1 MNKMFKVKDKK
12 YNLKLGGWQVP
23 NLDEV
28 KNIFDL
34 TDEAQE
40 DNKDMGRNLKYEPY
54 PYQKETI
61 KYCLDHFSALL
72 VLPCGAG
79 KSMCIIGAF
88 DEHYR
93 AGNIKK
99 QGLIVVKASLK
110 YQWKKEVEKFS
121 DYTANVLKTK
131 SDLCKKEFNKIKT
144 KEKKQKSLP
153 VLSDE
158 YKQLTAEIKEL
169 EKEADE
175 KFMQQFNYDLLI
187 ANYEAIKD
195 ENIKAAL
202 HKLKLDFI
210 AADEVHSIKAYKAE
224 RSKALYEFG
233 EAKVKIGATA
243 TPIQKDYKDIY
254 GLFKFIK
261 PDLWPSFSRFAGM
274 YIKYVGRGIE
284 AGFKNIDQL
293 RTKISPYLFI
303 KTKEEISSQLPT
315 LNVLQRYCNLDEK
328 IIQKT
333 QSILDEISEL
343 HEQERAIIA
352 KCPTEQAR
360 VNNPDLKQVEAKIM
374 ALQTIAQELAEEP
387 ELLLLSESEMS
398 KQYNV
403 KAKENAKMNLL
414 ISLVEEI
421 IDSGEKVCIF
431 SRFERIQQIIA
442 ENLSH
447 IKYGKDNIQFAFIN
461 GSMNDEQRF
470 NEVYTKFRDMDNYKV
485 LIASDAGST
494 GINMSLTKYVIEYDL
509 ADSYAI
515 QTQRHGRIERAD
527 SIHDNVFVY
536 QLIANDSY
544 DEIAYKIV
552 SKKEGYDYELI
563 KRLKEEN

>member
-23 NLDEV
+23 NLDEIKV
-28 KNIFDL
+28 IFDL

-61 KYCLDHFSALL
+61 KYCLEHFSALL

-233 EAKVKIGATA
+233 EAKIKIGATA
-243 TPIQKDYKDIY
+243 TPIQKNYKDIY

-360 VNNPDLKQVEAKIM
+360 ENNPDLKQVEAKIM
-374 ALQTIAQELAEEP
+374 ALQTFAQELADEP

-398 KQYNV
+398 KQYYV

-431 SRFERIQQIIA
+431 SRFERIQQVIA

-447 IKYGKDNIQFAFIN
+447 IKYGKDNIQIAFIN

-470 NEVYTKFRDMDNYKV
+470 NEVYTKFRDTDDYKV
-485 LIASDAGST
+485 LISSDAGST
-494 GINMSLTKYVIEYDL
+494 GLNMSMCKYIIEYDL

>member
-23 NLDEV
+23 NLDEIKV
-28 KNIFDL
+28 IFDL

-315 LNVLQRYCNLDEK
+315 LNVLQRYCTLDEK

-360 VNNPDLKQVEAKIM
+360 ESNPDLKQVEAKIM
-374 ALQTIAQELAEEP
+374 ALQTFAQELADEP

-398 KQYNV
+398 KQYYV

>member
-23 NLDEV
+23 NLDEIKV
-28 KNIFDL
+28 IFDL

-144 KEKKQKSLP
+144 KEKKQKSFP

-360 VNNPDLKQVEAKIM
+360 ENNPDLKQVEAKIM
-374 ALQTIAQELAEEP
+374 ALQTFAQELADEP

-398 KQYNV
+398 KQYYV

-447 IKYGKDNIQFAFIN
+447 IKYNNKTINFASIN

-470 NEVYTKFRDMDNYKV
+470 NEVYTKFRDTDDYKV
-485 LIASDAGST
+485 LISSDAGST
-494 GINMSLTKYVIEYDL
+494 GLNMSMCKYIIEYDL

>member
-23 NLDEV
+23 NLDEIKV
-28 KNIFDL
+28 IFDL

-144 KEKKQKSLP
+144 KEKKQKSFP

-360 VNNPDLKQVEAKIM
+360 ESNPDLKQVEAKIM
-374 ALQTIAQELAEEP
+374 ALQTFAQELADEP

-398 KQYNV
+398 KQYYV

-447 IKYGKDNIQFAFIN
+447 IKYNNKAINFASIN

>member
-1 MNKMFKVKDKK
+1 M
-12 YNLKLGGWQVP
+12 
-23 NLDEV
+23 
-28 KNIFDL
+28 
-34 TDEAQE
+34 
-40 DNKDMGRNLKYEPY
+40 
-54 PYQKETI
+54 
-61 KYCLDHFSALL
+61 
-72 VLPCGAG
+72 
-79 KSMCIIGAF
+79 
-88 DEHYR
+88 
-93 AGNIKK
+93 
-99 QGLIVVKASLK
+99 
-110 YQWKKEVEKFS
+110 
-121 DYTANVLKTK
+121 
-131 SDLCKKEFNKIKT
+131 
-144 KEKKQKSLP
+144 
-153 VLSDE
+153 
-158 YKQLTAEIKEL
+158 
-169 EKEADE
+169 
-175 KFMQQFNYDLLI
+175 
-187 ANYEAIKD
+187 
-195 ENIKAAL
+195 

-360 VNNPDLKQVEAKIM
+360 ENNPDLKQVEAKIM
-374 ALQTIAQELAEEP
+374 ALQTFAQELADEP

-398 KQYNV
+398 KQYYV

-447 IKYGKDNIQFAFIN
+447 IKYNNKAINFASIN

-470 NEVYTKFRDMDNYKV
+470 NEVYTKFRDTDDYKV
-485 LIASDAGST
+485 LISSDAGST
-494 GINMSLTKYVIEYDL
+494 GINMSLCKYVIEYDL

>member
-23 NLDEV
+23 NLDEIKV
-28 KNIFDL
+28 IFDL

-144 KEKKQKSLP
+144 KEKKQKSFP

-360 VNNPDLKQVEAKIM
+360 ENNPDLKQVEAKIM
-374 ALQTIAQELAEEP
+374 ALQTFAQELADEP

-398 KQYNV
+398 KQYYV

-447 IKYGKDNIQFAFIN
+447 IKYGKDIIQFAFIN

-470 NEVYTKFRDMDNYKV
+470 NEVYTKFRDTDDYKV
-485 LIASDAGST
+485 LISSDAGST
-494 GINMSLTKYVIEYDL
+494 GLNMSLTKYVIEYDL

>member
-23 NLDEV
+23 NLDEIKV
-28 KNIFDL
+28 IFDL

-61 KYCLDHFSALL
+61 KYCLEHFSALL

-144 KEKKQKSLP
+144 KEKKQKSFP

-360 VNNPDLKQVEAKIM
+360 ENNPDLKQVEAKIM
-374 ALQTIAQELAEEP
+374 ALQTFAQELADEP

-398 KQYNV
+398 KQYYV

-447 IKYGKDNIQFAFIN
+447 IKYNNKAINFASIN

-470 NEVYTKFRDMDNYKV
+470 NEVYTKFRDTDDYKV
-485 LIASDAGST
+485 LISSDAGST
-494 GINMSLTKYVIEYDL
+494 GQHKASVKSQELTGNSL
-509 ADSYAI
+509 
-515 QTQRHGRIERAD
+515 
-527 SIHDNVFVY
+527 
-536 QLIANDSY
+536 
-544 DEIAYKIV
+544 
-552 SKKEGYDYELI
+552 ELYTP
-563 KRLKEEN
+563 N